1 MRPVLHWRYGRYLSF
16 LGTALYVARRRA
28 AARLAFARW
37 LFATGRMNEFAVRE
51 SERESDRES
60 ERESEDAASDTNV
73 IPDDDAG

>member
-51 SERESDRES
+51 SERES
-60 ERESEDAASDTNV
+60 EDAASDTNV